1 MDATDLGLDTRL
13 TLLVAGVV
21 FFWALVLGVVKYV
34 QILRSPE
41 GHAHPYT
48 DIAHRAALMYS
59 FATLLIAVFVELS
72 AFPQGVDL
80 TADVGKLPIKRGM
93 ATTPAPKDNER
104 VMRVSGFM
112 ASEIEVDE
120 FGHGA
125 RCGGDRRPRAEPQ
138 RGSRLLRPRRRPGR

>member
-80 TADVGKLPIKRGM
+80 TAVVVLEVFFIASIGSYMLHGLRKDTTNQLVDPPPLIRAFMVALIVGELGAFGVLLI
-93 ATTPAPKDNER
+93 
-104 VMRVSGFM
+104 GFTI
-112 ASEIEVDE
+112 AA
-120 FGHGA
+120 F
-125 RCGGDRRPRAEPQ
+125 
-138 RGSRLLRPRRRPGR
+138 